1 MQLTGPNRSYF
12 SQQTHAQKSAT
23 LTSQNA
29 PTATLSQK
37 TGWAGRPG
45 GHCEGPTPDPIPNS
59 AVKSLSA
66 YDTAP

>member
-12 SQQTHAQKSAT
+12 SLQNTCTEISHT
-23 LTSQNA
+23 LHNA
-29 PTATLSQK
+29 PTTTLSQK